1 MPLYEFDCPDCR
13 RPFEILVP
21 NARAAGGATCPAC
34 GSREVTRRLS
44 TFSAMTAST
53 PSQPGCAQAASCVAA
68 AG

>member
-34 GSREVTRRLS
+34 GSREVTR
-44 TFSAMTAST
+44 
-53 PSQPGCAQAASCVAA
+53 
-68 AG
+68 